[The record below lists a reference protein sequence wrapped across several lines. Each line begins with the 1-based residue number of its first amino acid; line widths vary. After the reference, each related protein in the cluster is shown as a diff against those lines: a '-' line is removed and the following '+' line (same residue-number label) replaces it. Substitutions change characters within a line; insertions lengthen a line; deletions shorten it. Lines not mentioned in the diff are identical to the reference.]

1 MKSYEPARDE
11 QFKQLA
17 RERLVVG
24 DLFTYDV
31 SVVTIMTEGRYY
43 GALSRAVTATG
54 VTLPKLA
61 LGCAEY
67 VETTPGKGFVFLALW
82 NDGNVYSP
90 KLVYD
95 CTRACIKQGSRH
107 KLAKLA
113 LPLLGG
119 NERARFIGAM
129 EQAVDHAEDDADERD
144 EHMPE
149 VVFVTDHELL

>member
-1 MKSYEPARDE
+1 MRRYEPARDE
-11 QFKQLA
+11 QYRQLA

-43 GALSRAVTATG
+43 GALSRAVTGAG

-67 VETTPGKGFVFLALW
+67 VETAPGKGLVFLALW

-90 KLVYD
+90 GLVYG
-95 CTRACIKQGSRH
+95 CTRACIKQASRH
-107 KLAKLA
+107 GLPKLAM
-113 LPLLGG
+113 PLLGG
-119 NERARFIGAM
+119 NERAKFIGAM
-129 EQAVDHAEDDADERD
+129 EQAVDHAEDEADERD
-144 EHMPE
+144 EPMPN